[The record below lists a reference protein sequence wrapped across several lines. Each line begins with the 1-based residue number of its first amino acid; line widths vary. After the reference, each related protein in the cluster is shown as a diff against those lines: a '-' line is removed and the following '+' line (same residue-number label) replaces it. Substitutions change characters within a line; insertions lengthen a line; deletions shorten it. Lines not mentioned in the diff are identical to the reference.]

1 MTRSKPLACSD
12 CPLCAHGTDF
22 SAIEGTG
29 SSGVLLVGE
38 ASGEHEQRDGLPF
51 RPYAPAGSLLERTFR
66 RMGIDRKM
74 FAITNAIRCRP
85 RNNWLEGSP
94 WEYSALAHCRPNLD
108 AAIAGYHPR
117 AIVALGGTALRELT
131 GEAGEARGISHLA
144 GYVLPLARQTR
155 KVQKMVPEVPWP
167 VDGVVAEASAI
178 PVIGDFHPAFLRRG
192 KASHQ
197 GVFARIIQRAVN
209 IAAGKDRDWL
219 WNVVP
224 EDRST
229 HGHLRYQV
237 HPSLDEA
244 GAFAARVQSNGDL
257 PVSYD
262 LETFESASLDEDARE
277 GFTDTQI
284 RLIQFSLA
292 DGSGIAL
299 PWEGAYREI
308 ARRVLHS
315 GNVKCGHNIWLFD
328 NKVLRAASERE
339 GVDYNPRGTL
349 HDTLQMYHHWQPDLP
364 AHLQFAA
371 SFVNFPFPWKHL
383 AGTDIEFYGCAD
395 VDATLRLYT
404 FLKAK
409 LIADGIW
416 DDASYIIKVSEQP
429 VHVLGPKHAFTIDGE
444 MLTANIPEMPDRP
457 LRGYIGQVACVR
469 PVLAAM
475 EDRGVPIDDAARVAL
490 GAEFEIA
497 QRELGVEIAGRAPVA
512 CQRVHPKEGYAGNPP
527 EVREWF
533 SEKGVKLSTK
543 SEMAMLGGDAELVKT
558 LASVRFQDSPTK
570 NADGTITE
578 DGEWYTYQRRSFRL
592 SAALVDAYGEPTIA
606 TEATERWCR
615 VYDFNPNSSQQL
627 IAYMKSKGHKVPK
640 SKEEDAEGN
649 AKDTTAAKELQ
660 RLAARTSDD
669 FYLKVIEYRGLTKM
683 RGTYVDGFKPGPD
696 GRVHTTFTFDTSIG
710 QLSSRNPNC
719 FSADT
724 ETLTMRGWVPFPAL
738 TAQDQVAQYLAGVD
752 ITGRLGIITFVKPD
766 QIIQLD
772 SPGSLLHIETEQQV
786 DLLLTSDHRCLVRD
800 RKTLGFRY
808 KDAKDYPQDMHQMQ
822 AGWYVGGD
830 LHYSQEQIALICAL
844 QADGHVMKSGSH
856 YTFGFTKERKIARLR
871 ACLAEMGISFT
882 ENVRKTGIKQTTFYI
897 SRKDIP
903 EWWLG
908 KKFFGSWILELTRES
923 MDYISE
929 EIWFWD
935 GCYDRRG
942 LYSSSIKSNVDWAQI
957 ITILSNRRAK
967 IREYMPPSG
976 NINWQLDAASYNCS
990 STANHISTEVP
1001 YKGSVYC
1008 VTMPQGTVIVR
1019 RKGKVAITGN
1029 CQNFPKLKPTPALAK
1044 AMRAMIC
1051 ADPGHIITEIDFKS
1065 CHVITLGHLAGDA
1078 NYTRLGRLDIH
1089 SFVAGHF
1096 LNLWDGEHL
1105 FKEPDD
1111 VLLAK
1116 FKWLKSDPERKR
1128 VRDDQAKHGILGI
1141 GNGLRAKGLYERYME
1156 SFPARACPECGGTTK
1171 VPGLRGL
1178 KKCPACRGTGR
1189 QSGLAI
1195 AEQVLAACERLFPR
1209 VFEYQETQRK
1219 EAHERQVLRTPFGHQ
1234 RRFYEVYRWDYRKSA
1249 WGHGDQAE
1257 QAVAYRL
1264 ANTAHA
1270 HMREVMKELDASG
1283 MMEKYACFNQVHD
1296 SLMFHHREETR
1307 EEIVRDVF
1315 PVMMAD
1321 SVVMP
1326 GLYLGVEGSQ
1336 GRRWSEM
1343 RDCLVP
1349 ALAGVSA

>member
-1 MTRSKPLACSD
+1 MTRSKPPACSS

-94 WEYSALAHCRPNLD
+94 WEYSALAHCRKNLD

-144 GYVLPLARQTR
+144 GYVLPSAHQTR

-167 VDGVVAEASAI
+167 VDGVVADADAI

-257 PVSYD
+257 PLSYD

-292 DGSGIAL
+292 DGSGIAF

-315 GNVKCGHNIWLFD
+315 ENVKCGHNIWLFD

-371 SFVNFPFPWKHL
+371 SFVSFPFPWKHL

-409 LIADGIW
+409 LIGDGIW
-416 DDASYIIKVSEQP
+416 GDMTV
-429 VHVLGPKHAFTIDGE
+429 
-444 MLTANIPEMPDRP
+444 
-457 LRGYIGQVACVR
+457 GYLGQVACVR

-512 CQRVHPKEGYAGNPP
+512 CQRVHPKEGY
-527 EVREWF
+527 
-533 SEKGVKLSTK
+533 KGVPPQIK
-543 SEMAMLGGDAELVKT
+543 ALGLEPDDVYIAQ
-558 LASVRFQDSPTK
+558 RFQDPPTK
-570 NADGTITE
+570 SKDGTQVE

-606 TEATERWCR
+606 TESAERWCR

-683 RGTYVDGFKPGPD
+683 RGTYVDGFKPGAD
-696 GRVHTTFTFDTSIG
+696 GRVHTTFTFDTGIG
-710 QLSSRNPNC
+710 QLSCCAPWVTVLTSHGHKMIKDVKVGDLVWTHRRRWRSITHTWIHPKAPMVELHLSNGYVLTCTTAHKLLVSGHEHKQEVGDRGECSEGVGTVPEQGSSNSTYYRGAVGYFSPHSMLDTTREDAASGIQDSEQIAIFSLEDGDQESHAGQDRRESSQLEGHCGRWARVSDVLSGQAASVRASAGYGRGSGDEVDTGDVRCASYQQRSEGQSSEQSSISYEVGASHTALISATRLDHVTIEKVISVGSLPVHDITVEEDESYASCGVFSHNSRNPN
-719 FSADT
+719 T
-724 ETLTMRGWVPFPAL
+724 
-738 TAQDQVAQYLAGVD
+738 
-752 ITGRLGIITFVKPD
+752 
-766 QIIQLD
+766 
-772 SPGSLLHIETEQQV
+772 
-786 DLLLTSDHRCLVRD
+786 
-800 RKTLGFRY
+800 
-808 KDAKDYPQDMHQMQ
+808 
-822 AGWYVGGD
+822 
-830 LHYSQEQIALICAL
+830 
-844 QADGHVMKSGSH
+844 
-856 YTFGFTKERKIARLR
+856 
-871 ACLAEMGISFT
+871 
-882 ENVRKTGIKQTTFYI
+882 
-897 SRKDIP
+897 
-903 EWWLG
+903 
-908 KKFFGSWILELTRES
+908 
-923 MDYISE
+923 
-929 EIWFWD
+929 
-935 GCYDRRG
+935 
-942 LYSSSIKSNVDWAQI
+942 
-957 ITILSNRRAK
+957 
-967 IREYMPPSG
+967 
-976 NINWQLDAASYNCS
+976 
-990 STANHISTEVP
+990 
-1001 YKGSVYC
+1001 
-1008 VTMPQGTVIVR
+1008 
-1019 RKGKVAITGN
+1019 
-1029 CQNFPKLKPTPALAK
+1029 QNFPKLKPTPALAK

-1096 LNLWDGEHL
+1096 LNLWDGEQL

-1116 FKWLKSDPERKR
+1116 FKWLKSDTERKR

-1178 KKCPACRGTGR
+1178 KKCPACGGTGR

-1270 HMREVMKELDASG
+1270 HMREVMKELDASE
-1283 MMEKYACFNQVHD
+1283 MMEKYACFNQIHD
-1296 SLMFHHREETR
+1296 SLMLCHSDELANDVIRD
-1307 EEIVRDVF
+1307 IV
-1315 PVMMAD
+1315 PIMMAD
-1321 SVVMP
+1321 SKVMP
-1326 GLYLGVEGSQ
+1326 GLWMGVEASQ

-1343 RDCLVP
+1343 KDVNISMEVLHGKPIQAQDVGN
-1349 ALAGVSA
+1349 AILGEGGQNAGIGAAR